1 MTGASPFA
9 RLETAVAEAR
19 GLLESPA
26 AHALLSH
33 WAELAATGYPT
44 RKDLNPLGFVAAL
57 PNVWL
62 RSYEPRTRR
71 FLCDLAGDAVR
82 ESHDQPLVGSY
93 LEDILKPAEIPL
105 VRAAFERTLL
115 RANILIS
122 VGRLFREIR
131 RPGLGERLVLPLYTP
146 DGAPAGL
153 VGCAVRLD
161 ERPELQTIDGIS
173 DRLLTYIPLRE
184 GETESSLT

>member
-26 AHALLSH
+26 ALALLDH
-33 WAELAATGYPT
+33 WAGLAAGGYPT
-44 RKDLNPLGFVAAL
+44 RKDLDPLDFVAAL

-62 RSYEPRTRR
+62 RSYEPQTRR
-71 FLCDLAGDAVR
+71 FLCDLAGDVVR
-82 ESHDQPLVGSY
+82 ESHDVPLVGAY
-93 LEDILKPAEIPL
+93 LEDILLPEEVPL

-115 RANILIS
+115 QANILIS

-131 RPGLGERLVLPLYTP
+131 RPGLGERLVLPLYTRE
-146 DGAPAGL
+146 GAPAGL
-153 VGCAVRLD
+153 VGCAVRQD
-161 ERPELQTIDGIS
+161 GRPEPQTIDGIS
-173 DRLLTYIPLRE
+173 DRMLTYIPLRD
-184 GETESSLT
+184 GVMETSAT